1 MSLHYILDGYNV
13 LHKIPFPE
21 SRTLEAQRD
30 ILIRFL
36 EERRP
41 QGSLNNAVTII
52 FDGQA
57 EHYGGHPSATVR
69 VIFTQ
74 GETADEKIKK
84 MVADAVAKGH
94 IVVVTDDRAIRYAV
108 RADGVQVLSVR
119 DFIGRA
125 SLGSSGTSGKDGIS
139 GKGERLAPQTRQ
151 KIDEEM
157 KKIWLK

>member
-21 SRTLEAQRD
+21 SRTFEAQREA
-30 ILIRFL
+30 LIRFL

-41 QGSLNNAVTII
+41 QGSPNNAVTII
-52 FDGQA
+52 FDGQP
-57 EHYGGHPSATVR
+57 EHYGGHSSPTMR
-69 VIFTQ
+69 VIFTE
-74 GETADEKIKK
+74 GESADEKIKK

-119 DFIGRA
+119 DFLSQA
-125 SLGSSGTSGKDGIS
+125 SAGSSGTSGKGTTS
-139 GKGERLAPQTRQ
+139 GKGERLAPQMRQ